1 MEFNHYQVLGV
12 PRNASLDSIKK
23 AYKTLAKKYHPDVN
37 PGSKFYEDHFKKVNA
52 AYAILSDP
60 VKRQQYDVKLYHTEH
75 PPVHRPA
82 QARPTAQQRPRRSA
96 PVQPQASFSIKLGMP
111 SRQTFIV
118 VGVAVLFIAGCYTL
132 FNVMNRRASN
142 NNYELGLESEK
153 SKDYAGAMYY
163 YQQGIE
169 IDKSNYKIHERLA
182 NVLIEARPEYKESYA
197 QAAHL
202 YARALNHSEANKDTL
217 LYKLSQCYIQ
227 LQEYDRALVALEE
240 IKPNFND
247 TLLLL
252 KGECYTQNKQWDN
265 AIEVYNRF
273 LDKHPV
279 SDLAFQK
286 AGYVYYKNV
295 DYEKAKEYLNESI
308 IINASNGISHYI
320 RGLVNIANAD
330 TAEACQDFHAAYQ
343 FDQGKAAR
351 ALYKYCQTH

>member
-1 MEFNHYQVLGV
+1 MEFNYYQVLGV

-23 AYKTLAKKYHPDVN
+23 TYKTLAKKYHPDVN

-52 AYAILSDP
+52 AYAVLSDP
-60 VKRQQYDVKLYHTEH
+60 IKRQQYDVKLYHTEH

-82 QARPTAQQRPRRSA
+82 QARTTAAQRPRRSA
-96 PVQPQASFSIKLGMP
+96 PVQPQTSFSIQLGIP

-118 VGVAVLFIAGCYTL
+118 IGVVVLFVAVCYTF

-153 SKDYAGAMYY
+153 IKDYDGAMYY

-182 NVLIEARPEYKESYA
+182 DVLIEARPEYNDSYA

-202 YARALNHSEANKDTL
+202 YARVLNHSQENKDTL
-217 LYKLSQCYIQ
+217 LYKLSQCYIE
-227 LQEYDRALVALEE
+227 LKEYDRALVALEE
-240 IKPNFND
+240 IKPYFND
-247 TLLLL
+247 TLILL
-252 KGECYTQNKQWDN
+252 KGECYIQNKQWDY
-265 AIEVYNRF
+265 ATDAYKRF
-273 LDKHPV
+273 LLKHPS
-279 SDLAFQK
+279 SDFALQK

-295 DYEKAKEYLNESI
+295 DYEKAKESLNEAI
-308 IINASNGISHYI
+308 LFNPSNGTSYYL

-330 TAEACQDFHAAYQ
+330 TSEACQDFHTAYQ
-343 FDQGKAAR
+343 FDHEKAAR